1 MSKIKLAL
9 LALIALLVVPVFAGR
24 SYAVDQSITVPSGV
38 PTSGSTSVTLNVPDT
53 TMTVTGCASP
63 NALVNFFNDNV
74 QVGTVVANSVG
85 QYSKTITV
93 QDFGLHNLKIYF
105 DDANGRTSSTVSQI
119 VNLSAHNNTVFN
131 IFLPTTIE
139 HEPEPVAIGDYLIF
153 RGSTCPLSLV
163 NVIINNNYT
172 LAANSDIRGNWYVI
186 ADTSEYYVG
195 KHAYEALTDVGGKVS
210 QKTQKYLFTTTGTS
224 VAQTGGGQSLVPPQ
238 ITQPR
243 DGYLSGSNQVSI
255 TGVGPTNSQIEIL
268 VDGKLTGSVFT
279 NFVGEWAFNLNLT
292 NELQTVAARTCS
304 KNKCSEPS
312 NSVKIHYNGSLA
324 CGVGYILKDYRFYG
338 LHKKSGIDLKVSFVN
353 GLPAYDVLLD
363 WGDATVE
370 HMTIYKNDDINVHH
384 VYKDIGQYNGLIT
397 VNDSRNCKYTQYFS
411 VEVTPKPDN
420 SWWWIVVITMAI
432 LSIGY
437 KLFVYFR
444 DKEYQPPLDPPKAPK
459 SYPQIRHF
467 P

>member
-1 MSKIKLAL
+1 MSKTKLAL
-9 LALIALLVVPVFAGR
+9 LALIALLVVPVFVSR
-24 SYAVDQSITVPSGV
+24 SYAVDQPITVPSGV
-38 PTSGSTSVTLNVPDT
+38 PTSDSTPVILNVPDT

-74 QVGTVVANSVG
+74 LVGTVVANSVG
-85 QYSKTITV
+85 QYSKTITG

-105 DDANGRTSSTVSQI
+105 DDVNGRTSSTISQI
-119 VNLSAHNNTVFN
+119 ISLSAHNNTVFN

-186 ADTSEYYVG
+186 ADTS
-195 KHAYEALTDVGGKVS
+195 
-210 QKTQKYLFTTTGTS
+210 
-224 VAQTGGGQSLVPPQ
+224 VAQTGGGQNLVPPQ

-243 DGYLSGSNQVSI
+243 DGYLSGSNQVSV

-268 VDGKLTGSVFT
+268 VDGKLTGSIFT
-279 NFVGEWAFNLNLT
+279 NFVGEWSFDLNLT
-292 NELQTVAARTCS
+292 KELQTVTARTCS
-304 KNKCSEPS
+304 KNKCSELS
-312 NSVKIHYNGSLA
+312 NPVKIYYNGSLA

-338 LHKKSGIDLKVSFVN
+338 LHEKSGIDLKVSFVN

-370 HMTIYKNDDINVHH
+370 HMTIYKNDDINH
-384 VYKDIGQYNGLIT
+384 VYRDIGQYNGQIT

-432 LSIGY
+432 ASIGY

-444 DKEYQPPLDPPKAPK
+444 DKKYQPPLDPPKAPK